1 MNYLYGCI
9 KGTEQYMSAGPSDHQ
24 RKKVTRKP
32 ETVYVFDAETTSS
45 PQPEA
50 NLNTYRKIIEKS
62 DALIFTHD
70 LSGKF
75 LTINQSVLSSLGYN
89 YEQLNG
95 TFVSKII
102 PERMRSE
109 FTKGYLEKL
118 NKEGRCEGIFQFV
131 TKAGKRKHWLYHSNI
146 FTEVGQHPFVICFAQ
161 DVSKRVDIEEALKL
175 SNETFRSA
183 FDHSGL
189 GMALINPQGQILDAN
204 SAITSMLGYT
214 KAELI
219 SKNFLSF
226 THPEDNPTD
235 NTMLHSMLMKV
246 ISHYS
251 IEKRYVSKSSKI
263 IWTLHTVS
271 KVSNI
276 DGTPKF
282 FILQLVDITRKK
294 QLTEELNRRN
304 AELETIKNTLVEKIN
319 QLEELNYI
327 IAHNLRGPANNIK
340 MLVEMLKQDGE
351 PHQDSGLQLTNKEIV
366 NFLDE
371 GSESLVNS
379 LNTLMD
385 VVQISMTKTIAHDD
399 CDVVS
404 IIGEILSQLNSSI
417 FEKKA
422 KILQHIEVERVLY
435 PKVYLESILYN
446 LISNALKYSSMK
458 RTPQI
463 LVRTFIQD
471 GHVYIS
477 VKDNGLGLD
486 LDKYGKKLFKLNQI
500 FHPGHDSKGV
510 GLYITKAQ
518 IESFGGSIS
527 VTSKVDEGAEF
538 LVKLY

>member
-1 MNYLYGCI
+1 
-9 KGTEQYMSAGPSDHQ
+9 MSTGPSDHQ

-32 ETVYVFDAETTSS
+32 ETVYVFDADTTPS

-50 NLNTYRKIIEKS
+50 NLSTYRKIIEKS

-118 NKEGRCEGIFQFV
+118 NKEGRCEGILQFV
-131 TKAGKRKHWLYHSNI
+131 TKAGKRRHWLYHSNI

-204 SAITSMLGYT
+204 SAITSMLGFT

-219 SKNFLSF
+219 GKSFLSF

-304 AELETIKNTLVEKIN
+304 TELEAIKNTLVEKIN

-340 MLVEMLKQDGE
+340 MLVEMLKKEGE
-351 PHQDSGLQLTNKEIV
+351 PHEDSGLQLTNKEIV

-385 VVQISMTKTIAHDD
+385 VVQISMTKTIDHDD
-399 CDVVS
+399 CNVVA

-422 KILQHIEVERVLY
+422 KVMQHIQVERVLY